1 MKEYEEN
8 SIEALCLNFLR
19 FIKNML
25 CLKFYALRLDSS
37 HHCFNLT
44 LEIVI

>member
-8 SIEALCLNFLR
+8 SKQALCLNFLG
-19 FIKNML
+19 FIKNRL
-25 CLKFYALRLDSS
+25 CLKFYPLRLDSYHRS
-37 HHCFNLT
+37 FNLT